1 MILIT
6 GHKGFI
12 GSNLADHLSSEDEIY
27 GIDAKDGDVFYQLS
41 KVPWR
46 QITQIYHQGAI
57 SDTTEKNVEK
67 IYQHNIEFSI
77 SLFDFAIHHSIP
89 VKYASSAS
97 IYGNTKGEYNPLN
110 YYALSKLTVDM
121 WVQDNIHRFKNIVGF
136 RYFNVYGENEGK
148 TDWTKSPVCKFTE
161 QAKKDGVIKIFE
173 NSDKVYRDFVCVEDV
188 INIITG
194 EYESSIYDLGTSNPI
209 TFQNVAEVI
218 AKKYNARIEKI
229 PFPDILK
236 DRYQFYTC
244 ARQDFRGYRYSTVKE
259 YLNMN

>member
-1 MILIT
+1 MILVT

-41 KVPWR
+41 RVPWEN
-46 QITQIYHQGAI
+46 ITQIYHQGAI
-57 SDTTEKNVEK
+57 SNTTEKSVEK

-77 SLFDFAIHHSIP
+77 SLFEFAIYHGIP

-97 IYGNTKGEYNPLN
+97 VYGNLKSPNYNPLN

-136 RYFNVYGENEGK
+136 RYFNVYGSNEGK
-148 TDWTKSPVCKFTE
+148 SEWTKSPVCKFSE
-161 QAKKDGVIKIFE
+161 QAVKYGAIKIFD
-173 NSDKVYRDFVCVEDV
+173 NSAITYRDFVCVEDV
-188 INIITG
+188 INIVTG
-194 EYESSIYDLGTSNPI
+194 EYESGIYDLGTSSPI
-209 TFQNVAEVI
+209 TFESVAELV

-229 PFPDILK
+229 PFPELLK
-236 DRYQFYTC
+236 DKYQFYTC
-244 ARQDFRGYRYSTVKE
+244 ARQDFRGYRFTSVE
-259 YLNMN
+259 DWLR